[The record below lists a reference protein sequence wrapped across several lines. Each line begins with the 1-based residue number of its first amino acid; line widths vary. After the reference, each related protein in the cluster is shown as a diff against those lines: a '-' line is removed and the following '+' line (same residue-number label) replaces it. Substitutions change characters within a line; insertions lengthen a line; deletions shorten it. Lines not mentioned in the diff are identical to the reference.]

1 MFRNVPCSR
10 VFPLFSA
17 KICLVSYKFFH
28 RMITPNSNIFQRQ
41 YNIDADPI
49 YATQLVLRPR
59 KLIKNGA
66 RRNYE
71 RIAKTVDRSIQN
83 GASSICFFVKWLLLL
98 RVTFQACKS
107 SIFPPQHHT
116 HESSTLWAFSLV
128 VDCRTHR
135 KTRPVPRKIP
145 KNISKAVGSSCFV
158 ATSKVRLPLTSIKL
172 IYRKFD

>member
-1 MFRNVPCSR
+1 M
-10 VFPLFSA
+10 
-17 KICLVSYKFFH
+17 VSYKVYH

-83 GASSICFFVKWLLLL
+83 GASSICFFVK
-98 RVTFQACKS
+98 
-107 SIFPPQHHT
+107 
-116 HESSTLWAFSLV
+116 
-128 VDCRTHR
+128 
-135 KTRPVPRKIP
+135 
-145 KNISKAVGSSCFV
+145 
-158 ATSKVRLPLTSIKL
+158 
-172 IYRKFD
+172 

>member
-1 MFRNVPCSR
+1 MIF
-10 VFPLFSA
+10 
-17 KICLVSYKFFH
+17 YKDHH

-83 GASSICFFVKWLLLL
+83 GASSICFFVK
-98 RVTFQACKS
+98 
-107 SIFPPQHHT
+107 
-116 HESSTLWAFSLV
+116 
-128 VDCRTHR
+128 
-135 KTRPVPRKIP
+135 
-145 KNISKAVGSSCFV
+145 
-158 ATSKVRLPLTSIKL
+158 
-172 IYRKFD
+172 

>member
-10 VFPLFSA
+10 VFPFFSGGEGGRGTFSLKLPRIRYQKTKIPIFEDFLKKKNST

-83 GASSICFFVKWLLLL
+83 GASSICFFVK
-98 RVTFQACKS
+98 
-107 SIFPPQHHT
+107 
-116 HESSTLWAFSLV
+116 
-128 VDCRTHR
+128 
-135 KTRPVPRKIP
+135 
-145 KNISKAVGSSCFV
+145 
-158 ATSKVRLPLTSIKL
+158 
-172 IYRKFD
+172 

>member
-10 VFPLFSA
+10 VLPFFGGGGGRGTFSLKLPRIRYEQTKIPIFEDFLKNINLT
-17 KICLVSYKFFH
+17 KICLVSYKFYH

-83 GASSICFFVKWLLLL
+83 GASSTCFFVK
-98 RVTFQACKS
+98 
-107 SIFPPQHHT
+107 
-116 HESSTLWAFSLV
+116 
-128 VDCRTHR
+128 
-135 KTRPVPRKIP
+135 
-145 KNISKAVGSSCFV
+145 
-158 ATSKVRLPLTSIKL
+158 
-172 IYRKFD
+172 